1 LVRGCFDG
9 VGVGIKGGVKRDDLF
24 VILWG
29 TIIVLRTLRRGR
41 GSRGEVAGS
50 GI

>member
-1 LVRGCFDG
+1 MA
-9 VGVGIKGGVKRDDLF
+9 VGIKGGVKRDGL
-24 VILWG
+24 VAILWG

-41 GSRGEVAGS
+41 GGGGEVAGS